1 MPWFSA
7 PQPFHTFCNV
17 ASVLLPPIML
27 IPMAY
32 WLSRLDFHGMQ
43 KIEKGLR
50 ARGHMASRGTT
61 PRAHFAAGYRY
72 FRFPP
77 ATCQSPTARMCC
89 STDRHARRRR
99 LACEPAPRLPRGRS
113 LDPFVRPPRVVGAA
127 GALQTARPA
136 RMRSQSDGGSAGRR
150 ARRVR
155 AAVAVSVTTE
165 NSDRARCVCW
175 WHWQA
180 TGTDGGLLR
189 KRRRVALARAL
200 RGIVCWGNET
210 AARNGNGTRLVPG

>member
-1 MPWFSA
+1 MPWFSV
-7 PQPFHTFCNV
+7 PQPFHTFCHV

-32 WLSRLDFHGMQ
+32 WLSRLDFHGRQ
-43 KIEKGLR
+43 KNEKGLR

-99 LACEPAPRLPRGRS
+99 LACEPAPRPPRGRS
-113 LDPFVRPPRVVGAA
+113 LDAFVRPPRVVGAA

-136 RMRSQSDGGSAGRR
+136 RMCSQSGGGGGSAGAHAAR
-150 ARRVR
+150 AR
-155 AAVAVSVTTE
+155 
-165 NSDRARCVCW
+165 
-175 WHWQA
+175 Q
-180 TGTDGGLLR
+180 LPFP
-189 KRRRVALARAL
+189 RRRKTAIARAVCAG
-200 RGIVCWGNET
+200 GIAKLPEPMVVCSVNASAW
-210 AARNGNGTRLVPG
+210 RLPELSEE

>member
-99 LACEPAPRLPRGRS
+99 LACEPAPRPPRGRS
-113 LDPFVRPPRVVGAA
+113 LDAFVRPPRVVGARPGLSKPHA
-127 GALQTARPA
+127 PRECAPKAAAAARQA
-136 RMRSQSDGGSAGRR
+136 RTPR
-150 ARRVR
+150 ARGSCRFRDDGKQQSR
-155 AAVAVSVTTE
+155 AL
-165 NSDRARCVCW
+165 CV
-175 WHWQA
+175 
-180 TGTDGGLLR
+180 
-189 KRRRVALARAL
+189 RVALASY
-200 RGIVCWGNET
+200 
-210 AARNGNGTRLVPG
+210 RNRWWSAP